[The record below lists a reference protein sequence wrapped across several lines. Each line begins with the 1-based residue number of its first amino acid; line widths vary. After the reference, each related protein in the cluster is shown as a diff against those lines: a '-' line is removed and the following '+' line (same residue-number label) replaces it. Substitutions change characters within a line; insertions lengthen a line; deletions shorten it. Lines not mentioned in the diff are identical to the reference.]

1 MMNMKIISKFYK
13 LKFSVCLFLS
23 LFILFSWYL
32 GSFEVAPYDDDSSRW
47 IILKKIILTFNE
59 GYYFQYG
66 ANVPMEIQWED
77 PGFAF
82 WTVFYGMFKKFLV
95 NINLNPY
102 KDPYVIQFYS
112 TCLIVVFSLYKLRSS
127 KFVFVIPTALV
138 IFIYISQISEML
150 LGYKF
155 AYSGLI
161 YLSFGMHWTKT
172 LSAILLFTYAITF
185 FKNFYNNDI
194 DLKIIIKESF
204 IYGLLF
210 GYLTTLRNDIFIPV
224 QLSLFIFTFLIF
236 LKHKKIN
243 MRDIILKIIML
254 FIIFYM
260 SAQIPKLIMSITWKI
275 RDIVYSIDQSNDN
288 SGHPK
293 WHVLIISLGYVD
305 NKYDIK
311 WDDGSG
317 WQVVK
322 EIQKK
327 DIKYGTKEHENYAKK
342 TFFFILKDDPTLIF
356 RNIYKKTQT
365 LLGDAKN
372 KIVIYL
378 TLSLIFGNLILRFLI
393 QRKFLNDLLIFT
405 YPTFFVVPL
414 IIYPYS
420 SYYIDLIA
428 MSVLISSYSII
439 SILTLFKTE

>member
-1 MMNMKIISKFYK
+1 MRLKIISKFYDLK
-13 LKFSVCLFLS
+13 LLICIFVS
-23 LFILFSWYL
+23 LFILISWYL
-32 GSFEVAPYDDDSSRW
+32 VSFEVAPYDDDSSRW
-47 IILKKIILTFNE
+47 IILKKIILTFND

-82 WTVFYGMFKKFLV
+82 WTVFYGMLK
-95 NINLNPY
+95 NIFINTNLNPY
-102 KDPYVIQFYS
+102 KDPYIIQFYI
-112 TCLIVVFSLYKLRSS
+112 TCLIIIFSLYKLRFS
-127 KFVFVIPTALV
+127 KFIFIIPIALS
-138 IFIYISQISEML
+138 IFIYISEISEIL

-161 YLSFGMHWTKT
+161 YLSFGMHWTKA

-185 FKNFYNNDI
+185 FKNFYNHNVDY
-194 DLKIIIKESF
+194 KTIIKETL

-210 GYLTTLRNDIFIPV
+210 GFLTTLRNDIFIPV

-236 LKHKKIN
+236 LKYRKIN
-243 MRDIILKIIML
+243 MKDIIIKIIIL
-254 FIIFYM
+254 FILFYM
-260 SAQIPKLIMSITWKI
+260 SAQIPKLIMSITWKV

-327 DIKYGTKEHENYAKK
+327 DIKYGTKEHEKYAKK

-365 LLGDAKN
+365 LLGDVKN

-378 TLSLIFGNLILRFLI
+378 TLSLMFGNLILRYLI

-405 YPTFFVVPL
+405 YPTFFIVPL

-420 SYYIDLIA
+420 LYYIDLIA
-428 MSVLISSYSII
+428 MSVLISLYSII
-439 SILTLFKTE
+439 SVLTLFKAE